1 MQYKLLTDY
10 AVKALL
16 LIAASPNR
24 ITVGELAARLSTSK
38 TTVANVMRV
47 LRSRSK
53 WVKSLTGIEGGYLF
67 TSDLARITLYDVH
80 KAMGDVVK
88 KNSVLSAEDALL
100 SKVYDELSL
109 RVKAFTAQ
117 ITLKDLL
124 ENQSEAQ
131 ISAYMAGLNDIGQ
144 ESDVLQS
151 IKELFMTSIQEK
163 EAEVLRL
170 KMENAMLENRYRS
183 LCRQI
188 DEALASCGKGE
199 EFGSQLELET

>member
-151 IKELFMTSIQEK
+151 IKELFMTSIQ
-163 EAEVLRL
+163 
-170 KMENAMLENRYRS
+170 
-183 LCRQI
+183 
-188 DEALASCGKGE
+188 
-199 EFGSQLELET
+199 